1 VTAIIILAVYLAG
14 FTVIARRSYGTA
26 RPSRVPLCGE
36 VHYAR
41 SDREDAWKFS
51 GRDQKWARHIE
62 RLGLDQD
69 GHVPAGKQDSCYGG
83 HTAEKAV
90 GISVLTGAV
99 WPLWLVFVLFLALI
113 VRGQR
118 DRADEKQ
125 ARAAIA
131 LREHETRLKRQEA
144 ELEQREADLE
154 TATRVAEHAQWI
166 ADHSE
171 DGEPRS

>member
-14 FTVIARRSYGTA
+14 FTVIARKAYGTA

-36 VHYAR
+36 VHFAR
-41 SDREDAWKFS
+41 SDRLLSKGFS
-51 GRDQKWARHIE
+51 GSAAARRMK
-62 RLGLDQD
+62 RLGLDKD
-69 GHVPAGKQDSCYGG
+69 GHVLAGEEDSCYGG
-83 HTAEKAV
+83 NTAKKAV
-90 GISVLTGAV
+90 GIGVLTGTV
-99 WPLWLVFVLFLALI
+99 WPLWLVFVLFLSLI

-131 LREHETRLKRQEA
+131 LRQHETRLKQQEA

-154 TATRVAEHAQWI
+154 AATRVAEHAQRI
-166 ADHSE
+166 ADHRE
-171 DGEPRS
+171 DGAPRP